1 MEGMARD
8 GTLVAL
14 QQLDVQV
21 MIIII
26 MMTICWQQCQPSW
39 YWWLLMMVILSCE
52 SVISFWTRSTALSRV
67 WPAEDFLRS
76 WESSSTSLIQHP
88 TSDVIQHHQSMKII
102 IITITSMLPSR
113 HIQKFLKSSSFAHL
127 SQFLISLL
135 LVRPLSLVHCF
146 DNILLML
153 KRLSQETL
161 PFYIPLQVWKK
172 QYLTY
177 QLSQMN
183 CKNDLSE
190 SLWPYYSVLPTSI
203 YFSKVGI
210 HIELRDGLH

>member
-1 MEGMARD
+1 MLATMPTVLILMIVND
-8 GTLVAL
+8 GYP
-14 QQLDVQV
+14 QLRECDQFLDEIDRIVSSLAGGRLSQV
-21 MIIII
+21 FGITNI
-26 MMTICWQQCQPSW
+26 
-39 YWWLLMMVILSCE
+39 V
-52 SVISFWTRSTALSRV
+52 
-67 WPAEDFLRS
+67 D
-76 WESSSTSLIQHP
+76 STSNIWCDSP
-88 TSDVIQHHQSMKII
+88 SSIMKII
-102 IITITSMLPSR
+102 IITITSILPSR
-113 HIQKFLKSSSFAHL
+113 HILKIIVVRTSVTIRDIF
-127 SQFLISLL
+127 IV

-172 QYLTY
+172 QCLTY

-183 CKNDLSE
+183 CKHDLSE

-210 HIELRDGLH
+210 HIKLRDGLH

>member
-1 MEGMARD
+1 MLATMPTLLILMIVND
-8 GTLVAL
+8 GYP
-14 QQLDVQV
+14 QLRECDQFLDEIDRIVSSLAGGRLSQV
-21 MIIII
+21 FGIINI
-26 MMTICWQQCQPSW
+26 
-39 YWWLLMMVILSCE
+39 VE
-52 SVISFWTRSTALSRV
+52 S
-67 WPAEDFLRS
+67 
-76 WESSSTSLIQHP
+76 

-102 IITITSMLPSR
+102 IITITSILPSR

-172 QYLTY
+172 QCLTY

-183 CKNDLSE
+183 CKHDLSE

>member
-76 WESSSTSLIQHP
+76 LESP
-88 TSDVIQHHQSMKII
+88 TSNIWCDLPSSIMKII
-102 IITITSMLPSR
+102 IITITSILPSR

-127 SQFLISLL
+127 SQFVISLL
-135 LVRPLSLVHCF
+135 SWSGPCPWSTA
-146 DNILLML
+146 
-153 KRLSQETL
+153 ST
-161 PFYIPLQVWKK
+161 
-172 QYLTY
+172 
-177 QLSQMN
+177 
-183 CKNDLSE
+183 
-190 SLWPYYSVLPTSI
+190 TSC
-203 YFSKVGI
+203 
-210 HIELRDGLH
+210 

>member
-21 MIIII
+21 MIIMII
-26 MMTICWQQCQPSW
+26 ILMMTICWQQCQPSW

-76 WESSSTSLIQHP
+76 LESP
-88 TSDVIQHHQSMKII
+88 TSNIWCDLPSSIMKII
-102 IITITSMLPSR
+102 IITITSILPSR
-113 HIQKFLKSSSFAHL
+113 HILKIIVVRTSVTIRDIF
-127 SQFLISLL
+127 IV

-210 HIELRDGLH
+210 HIKLRDGLH

>member
-1 MEGMARD
+1 MARD

-21 MIIII
+21 MIIMIIII

-67 WPAEDFLRS
+67 WPAEDFLRFL
-76 WESSSTSLIQHP
+76 ESSTSLSQHLMWF
-88 TSDVIQHHQSMKII
+88 TIINHENNNNHNNINFAKQTYSEVLKII
-102 IITITSMLPSR
+102 VVRTSVTIR
-113 HIQKFLKSSSFAHL
+113 DIF
-127 SQFLISLL
+127 IV

-172 QYLTY
+172 QCLTY

-183 CKNDLSE
+183 RKNDLSE

-210 HIELRDGLH
+210 HIKLRDGLH